1 MDTFQLFK
9 EVQRLGGSEAV
20 TRDDKGWMRL
30 AERMGY
36 PTRGLG
42 LQNAFLRYLA
52 DFEVCMWYLVQLY

>member
-20 TRDDKGWMRL
+20 TRDEKAWAKL
-30 AERMGY
+30 AEQMGY

-42 LQNAFLRYLA
+42 LQHAFMRYLG
-52 DFEVCMWYLVQLY
+52 DFEVMGRVV

>member
-9 EVQRLGGSEAV
+9 EVQRMGGSAAV
-20 TRDDKGWMRL
+20 TRDETAWMKL

-52 DFEVCMWYLVQLY
+52 DFEVKLVYLVQG